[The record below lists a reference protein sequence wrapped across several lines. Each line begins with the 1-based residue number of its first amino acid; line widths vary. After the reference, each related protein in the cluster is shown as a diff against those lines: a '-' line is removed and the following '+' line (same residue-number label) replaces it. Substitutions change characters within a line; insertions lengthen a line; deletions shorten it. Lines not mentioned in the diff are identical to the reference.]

1 VAQKQELGVCVENM
15 IIMSVALALALVLG
29 RAGAYDFFHQ
39 SPEQHKLTPG
49 WQEPGLWR
57 PRWIMD
63 RVFYNDD
70 DEEEYRDRIHF
81 KVCVCSCGCETPT
94 HPRTHTRTHMHIL
107 SHIHIH
113 TYTHMPLQVF

>member
-1 VAQKQELGVCVENM
+1 MMVL
-15 IIMSVALALALVLG
+15 SVMLALALVLG

-63 RVFYNDD
+63 RVFYNDEG
-70 DEEEYRDRIHF
+70 EEEHRDRIHF
-81 KVCVCSCGCETPT
+81 KVVVCSCGSTSTRDSPPHIPPT
-94 HPRTHTRTHMHIL
+94 YPPHSRTYRI
-107 SHIHIH
+107 
-113 TYTHMPLQVF
+113 